1 MLEGVRPVRD
11 ARRIRTLLALV
22 ALGCLVAGGLLA
34 CGRASATPSLLPT
47 PLPPQPRC
55 AVAEVTGS
63 LCILVLG
70 DSIAEGTPLSGDDRW
85 WVQLRKLLEPDLDG
99 RSVEVDSWAVPGSR
113 VDVLESAARDQPA
126 LAGYDIA
133 IVIEG
138 VNDEIV
144 LSIAQ
149 WRPRYEAAIGAIERQ
164 GPTVIVGTPP
174 PNFENGTFATR
185 YDPTAAA
192 LREVAAAGHRPLLD
206 IAARWHADGAAKA
219 STYYSDLIH
228 QGPAGQALMAQ
239 MARDVVLDTVE
250 RMRPSG

>member
-1 MLEGVRPVRD
+1 
-11 ARRIRTLLALV
+11 
-22 ALGCLVAGGLLA
+22 
-34 CGRASATPSLLPT
+34 
-47 PLPPQPRC
+47 
-55 AVAEVTGS
+55 VTGS

-70 DSIAEGTPLSGDDRW
+70 DSIADGTPLTGDDRW
-85 WVQLRKLLEPDLDG
+85 WVKLGKLLQPDLPG
-99 RSVEVDSWAVPGSR
+99 QRIEVDSWAVPGSR

-126 LAGYDIA
+126 LKSYDVA

-144 LSIAQ
+144 ASIAE
-149 WRPRYEAAIGAIERQ
+149 WRPRYEAAISAIERT
-164 GPTVIVGTPP
+164 GLIVIVGTPP

-219 STYYSDLIH
+219 ATYYSDLIH
-228 QGPAGQALMAQ
+228 QGAAGQALMADL
-239 MARDVVLDTVE
+239 ARGVVLDVL
-250 RMRPSG
+250 RHRPDALAPASPSPSAP